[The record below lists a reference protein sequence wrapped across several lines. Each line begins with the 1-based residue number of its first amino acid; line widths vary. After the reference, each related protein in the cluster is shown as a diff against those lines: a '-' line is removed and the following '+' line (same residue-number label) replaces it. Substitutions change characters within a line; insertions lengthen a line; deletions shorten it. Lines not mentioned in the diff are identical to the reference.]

1 MNKPLNQFA
10 LVALAMLLFAL
21 PSTSQAAT
29 LDEAIGEITV
39 KLSKYLTSKNESVI
53 SIGQFVGPPQLATT
67 SGPNIAQ
74 CFQDHFKKHDIDVKR
89 RASLGLRGEYRPH
102 EGGDGEFGVLLS
114 CSLVDSFGQVLTDF
128 AVEAETVSK
137 QEDVVD
143 LLGATTALFPE
154 DSAKDRAKDLKKS
167 ILNPSIHIEG
177 NTKTIAKQGSPYAME
192 IVVNEHAL
200 PIEDDQGL
208 GFVHIEKGDKYSIRL
223 FNNSP
228 LEAAV
233 RLTIDGLSVFEF
245 SDIRNAKTGKPKY
258 TYYIIPPHKHIE
270 LKGWHKSNKIVHS
283 FLVTSYSE
291 SAAATIDHKND
302 IGTITAQFSAAWPKG
317 SPPPR
322 DESLVGRGDKAT
334 GFGPPVEQISK
345 EVEREVGRLRAAI
358 SIRYDR

>member
-1 MNKPLNQFA
+1 MNKPFYHACLAVITLLVFA
-10 LVALAMLLFAL
+10 F
-21 PSTSQAAT
+21 PSIAQAAT

-39 KLSKYLTSKNESVI
+39 KLSRYLNTKNESVI

-67 SGPNIAQ
+67 SGPNIVQ

-89 RASLGLRGEYRPH
+89 RANVGLRGEYRPH
-102 EGGDGEFGVLLS
+102 EDASGEFGVLLN
-114 CSLVDSFGQVLTDF
+114 CSLVDSFGQVLADF
-128 AVEAETVSK
+128 AIEAQTVTK

-154 DSAKDRAKDLKKS
+154 DSAKDRNKDLKKS
-167 ILNPSIHIEG
+167 VLDPSIHIEG
-177 NTKTIAKQGSPYAME
+177 TKTVAKQGSPYAME
-192 IVVNEHAL
+192 IVVHGQPL
-200 PIEDDQGL
+200 QVLDVQGL
-208 GFVHIEKGDKYSIRL
+208 GFVDINKGDKYTIRL
-223 FNNSP
+223 FNNSGI
-228 LEAAV
+228 EAAV

-245 SDIRNAKTGKPKY
+245 SDIRNEKTGEPKY

-270 LKGWHKSNKIVHS
+270 LHGWHKSNKIVHS

-291 SAAATIDHKND
+291 SAAATIEHKQD

-317 SPPPR
+317 SPPPK

-334 GFGPPVEQISK
+334 GFGPPVEQVTK

-358 SIRYDR
+358 SLRYDR